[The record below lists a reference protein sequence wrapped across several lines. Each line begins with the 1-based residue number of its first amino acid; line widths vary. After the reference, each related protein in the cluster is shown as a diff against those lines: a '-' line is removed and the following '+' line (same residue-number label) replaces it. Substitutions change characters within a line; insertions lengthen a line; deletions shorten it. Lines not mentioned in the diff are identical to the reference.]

1 MGIIHDYKSLPK
13 QQKQQHIFIG
23 WMCFFWSMASLM
35 VFTLLPIFLK
45 KELHMSHSS
54 IGMIDG
60 ISVFLAFVSKIMM
73 GGFSDVL
80 KSRRKLIVIGNAMS
94 MIIKPMF
101 ALASYSGAIFLAK
114 AIDRFSKGIR
124 SAPTDALIGDWTT
137 PQTIGMG
144 YGIRNTLYALGAV
157 MGSML
162 ASQLYKSYS
171 SFRLVFWLSF
181 FPAFAAF
188 LISIFLI
195 KDTNSLT
202 SNKRR
207 WSFKD
212 LSSLPRPFWLF
223 MIGIFF
229 LMMARFSESFLTLR
243 AKEIGFETHQL
254 PLLFLIYELTNF
266 TIAFPMGYL
275 ADKLNRVYLLMIG
288 IIMLCICDIFF
299 FTSTSQISIV
309 AGFALCGIH
318 LGSTQGLMATIVSS
332 FPSPYMR
339 GTAFAIFYLVAGVG
353 VYVGNSM
360 AGYFSDLSNTT
371 VPAFQY
377 GLAMS
382 SIAIAILWFQK
393 KKIIS

>member
-1 MGIIHDYKSLPK
+1 MGIIQDYKNLPQ
-13 QQKQQHIFIG
+13 QQKQQHIRIG

-45 KELHMSHSS
+45 KELNMSHSS

-60 ISVFLAFVSKIMM
+60 ISVFLAFVSKVMM
-73 GGFSDVL
+73 GGFSDIL
-80 KSRRKLIVIGNAMS
+80 KSRRKIIIVGNAMS

-101 ALASYSGAIFLAK
+101 ALTSYSGAIFLAK

-137 PQTIGMG
+137 PETIGMG
-144 YGIRNTLYALGAV
+144 YGIRHTLYALGAV
-157 MGSML
+157 VGSML
-162 ASQLYKSYS
+162 TSQLYKNFS
-171 SFRLVFWLSF
+171 SFRLIFWLSF
-181 FPAFAAF
+181 FPAFFAF

-195 KDTNSLT
+195 KDSKILT
-202 SNKRR
+202 SNKRS

-212 LSSLPRPFWLF
+212 VTSLPRPFWLF

-243 AKEIGFETHQL
+243 AKEIGFETHHL
-254 PLLFLIYELTNF
+254 PLLFLIYEFTNF
-266 TIAFPMGYL
+266 AIAFPMGYL
-275 ADKLNRVYLLMIG
+275 ADKLNRVYLLMVG
-288 IIMLCICDIFF
+288 IIVLCVCDIFF
-299 FTSTSQISIV
+299 FISNSQTSIV
-309 AGFALCGIH
+309 IGFALCGIH

-332 FPSPYMR
+332 FPTAHMR
-339 GTAFAIFYLVAGVG
+339 GTAFTIFYLVTGVG
-353 VYVGNSM
+353 VYMANFM
-360 AGYFSDLSNTT
+360 AGYFSDLNNTT
-371 VPAFQY
+371 SPAFQY

-382 SIAIAILWFQK
+382 IISIAILWFQK